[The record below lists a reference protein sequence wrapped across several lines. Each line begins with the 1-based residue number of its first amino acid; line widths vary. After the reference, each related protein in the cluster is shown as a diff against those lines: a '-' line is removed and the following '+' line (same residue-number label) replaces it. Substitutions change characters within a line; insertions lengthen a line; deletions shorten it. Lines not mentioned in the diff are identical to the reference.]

1 MTKDKFTVSIPD
13 DTLKDLRER
22 LARTR
27 FAPNLPI
34 PNGSTA
40 PTAPISIGSNTG
52 GVDSI
57 DENPSCGTD
66 QWIDDGSVSFGV
78 TSQSCIP

>member
-1 MTKDKFTVSIPD
+1 MVI
-13 DTLKDLRER
+13 DLGNQE
-22 LARTR
+22 
-27 FAPNLPI
+27 NLLI
-34 PNGSTA
+34 GA
-40 PTAPISIGSNTG
+40 SIGSNTG